1 MTEILILSGVILV
14 ALLALGFVF
23 SRLYTRATK
32 ERAFVR
38 TGFGGQKVV
47 MNGGALV
54 LPVLH
59 EVIEVNMNTLRLEV
73 KRSET
78 ESLITKDRLRVDVV
92 AAFYVRVKPTEES
105 IANAAQTLGT
115 RTLAPEALRELV
127 EDKFVDSLR
136 SVAAEMTMQGLQD
149 ERTSFVQKV
158 QSAVTEDLLKNGL
171 ELETVSLTSL
181 DQTSKDFF
189 NPNNAFDAEGL
200 TKLTQEIETRR
211 RERNIIEQ
219 DTEVAVRE
227 KNLAAERQKLEID
240 KQTEFVTL
248 EQQQEIAKRRAEQ
261 SADIARQG
269 AEKEREAEQAK
280 IIAKQQVDQSRIE
293 AERQIQEREVEKG
306 RAVKSAQIAAE
317 RAVEAE
323 KIEKDKLLQE
333 KMVEQQKAVEV
344 AGIERLRAT
353 QLADQLRAIDIAVK
367 SKDQSDAEAQANMA
381 RAESVRTEEQVVTVR
396 EVAKAERDKAVVL
409 VEAKQEAEQ
418 QAINITV
425 AAEAEKEAA
434 LNKAEAVK
442 ILADAEAAAEKIR
455 AEAQRVSNDVR
466 AEGERLLNEA
476 RNLLSG
482 EQINLQIRSALIS
495 SLPDIIRESVKPM
508 EQIDGIKII
517 QVDGLNAGAGVANG
531 SDPITREGNLSDQ
544 VVNAALRYRGQA
556 PLLDSLLAEVGLKGD
571 SINGLT
577 AGLNGEGG
585 KSQVAE

>member
-1 MTEILILSGVILV
+1 MDAFTEIMILAGTVLG
-14 ALLALGFVF
+14 ALLGLGFVF
-23 SRLYTRATK
+23 SRLYNRATK

-59 EVIEVNMNTLRLEV
+59 EIIHVNMNTLRLEV
-73 KRSET
+73 RRSQG

-105 IANAAQTLGT
+105 IANAAQTLGA
-115 RTLAPEALRELV
+115 RTLDPEALRELV

-136 SVAAEMTMQGLQD
+136 SVAAEMTMNGLQD
-149 ERTSFVQKV
+149 ERPAFVQKV
-158 QSAVTEDLLKNGL
+158 QNAVTEDLLKNGL
-171 ELETVSLTSL
+171 ELESVSLTSL

-200 TKLTQEIETRR
+200 TKLTQEIEGRR
-211 RERNIIEQ
+211 RERNAIEQ

-227 KNLAAERQKLEID
+227 KNLAADRQKMEID
-240 KQTEFVTL
+240 KQQEFVSL

-261 SADIARQG
+261 AADVAQQG

-280 IIAKQQVDQSRIE
+280 ILAKQQVDQARIE
-293 AERQIQEREVEKG
+293 AERQVQEREVEKV
-306 RAVKSAQIAAE
+306 RAVQSAQIAAE

-333 KMVEQQKAVEV
+333 KLVEQQKAVEV
-344 AGIERLRAT
+344 AGIERLKAT
-353 QLADQLRAIDIAVK
+353 QLADQTRAIDVAVK
-367 SKDQSDAEAQANMA
+367 SKDQSEAEAQANQA

-396 EVAKAERDKAVVL
+396 EVAKAEREKSVVL
-409 VEAKQEAEQ
+409 VEAQREAEQ

-425 AAEAEKEAA
+425 AAEAERDAA
-434 LNKAEAVK
+434 LSKAVAVKTLAEAE
-442 ILADAEAAAEKIR
+442 AEAEKIR
-455 AEAQRVSNDVR
+455 AVAQQATNTVR

-476 RNLLSG
+476 RNLLAPD
-482 EQINLQIRSALIS
+482 QIALQVRLALLGA
-495 SLPDIIRESVKPM
+495 LPAIIRESVKPM

-517 QVDGLNAGAGVANG
+517 QVGGLNGSASAVNGEAPANG
-531 SDPITREGNLSDQ
+531 SLGDQ
-544 VVNAALRYRGQA
+544 MVNAALRYRSQA
-556 PLLDSLLAEVGLKGD
+556 PLLDSLLAEVGLKGGEL
-571 SINGLT
+571 NGLT
-577 AGLNGEGG
+577 QALGTPPNGGT
-585 KSQVAE
+585 A